1 MLSLPECR
9 GDSVWCRFRQALE
22 CYQRLRV
29 EVPAGSG
36 QAEAR
41 GVDHGKPTPITPGQA
56 LCACCVP
63 DGESSFLGVSLP
75 GWHLGR
81 WEAQGRAGQER
92 GHRFSRHGKD
102 LEPQDRWRR
111 PPGPAADRVMRFVCT
126 SVVGSILTPGGCLRP
141 QRCCSEPPPTHA
153 CDPIALISK
162 VYFCASLYSL

>member
-1 MLSLPECR
+1 MVQIPPSPRVLS
-9 GDSVWCRFRQALE
+9 AA
-22 CYQRLRV
+22 
-29 EVPAGSG
+29 AGG
-36 QAEAR
+36 GACWVRAGEAR
-41 GVDHGKPTPITPGQA
+41 GVDHGKPAPVTPGQA

-162 VYFCASLYSL
+162 VNFCASLYSL